1 MVAMRVW
8 VKCMKSK
15 AKSRVP
21 AVHSRVRPNSC
32 LSRWYSTGSISTPNS
47 APMNRQPKGF
57 IPKIRMP
64 KEMMSLPRV
73 GWVFS

>member
-8 VKCMKSK
+8 VKCIKSK
-15 AKSRVP
+15 ANSTMP
-21 AVHSRVRPNSC
+21 AKARRVRPKSC